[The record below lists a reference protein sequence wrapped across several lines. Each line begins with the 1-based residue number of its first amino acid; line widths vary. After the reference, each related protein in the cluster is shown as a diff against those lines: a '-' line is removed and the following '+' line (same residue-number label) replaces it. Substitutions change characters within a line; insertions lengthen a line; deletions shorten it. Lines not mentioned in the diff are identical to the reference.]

1 MDLHVIEARLA
12 VNSFRIAEV
21 LVRHHSL
28 GLYLDVCLYKEEKLL
43 VSIPEIWIHKKQ
55 KKKFGFWF
63 NKTDYD
69 ECQRIVLN
77 KVFDMLGLDLET
89 AIKEQT
95 SFFDNKK
102 KLTVEKNNVTL

>member
-55 KKKFGFWF
+55 KKVWVWF

-95 SFFDNKK
+95 SFLITKRN
-102 KLTVEKNNVTL
+102 